1 MSIVMGI
8 VALSLMAGGPEK
20 PADTERISYSVH
32 TVDLPAIEWREAS
45 LLSLKSVN
53 QPGVQ
58 VWTCSRS
65 TADSLVARKVDEAK
79 VVSLEHLYPGAEESI
94 GLNTNYY
101 FVSGFT
107 PIVDNHWVNFRPRT
121 DSLLVGY
128 TATISAQSTTGGI
141 VTKIKSNSHWLAEV
155 RDVRSSLLPGEL
167 TFTVQMPQMVTSQI
181 DGEWTIPDGEVLLIS
196 LGSYNPSKKDAPTI
210 ERLAI
215 IEAHKVAAPSPEV
228 VPAGFDTVSAPEAR
242 GGQPLAALG
251 RRAAPPRPSR
261 SLLPAI
267 GPDGKEVVLP
277 ALPDHQVATTSH
289 EGPPAPRPSPQAIVP
304 ATGMRYDASVAPARY
319 EPTPIGQSAIG
330 LDGAVLASGRPQT
343 IRIPLSGRLS
353 IELKASI
360 VPAEP
365 HE

>member
-8 VALSLMAGGPEK
+8 VALSLMAGAPEK

-32 TVDLPAIEWREAS
+32 TVDLPAIAWREAS

-53 QPGVQ
+53 QPGSQ

-65 TADSLVARKVDEAK
+65 MADSLVARKIDEAK
-79 VVSLEHLYPGAEESI
+79 VVSLDHLYTGTEESI
-94 GLNTNYY
+94 GLKTTHY
-101 FVSGFT
+101 FISGLS
-107 PIVDNHWVNFRPRT
+107 PIVKDHTVTFRPQT
-121 DSLLVGY
+121 DTILDGY
-128 TATISAQSTTGGI
+128 TAKISAKATTDGI
-141 VTKIKSNSHWLAEV
+141 VTRIKSNSHWLAEV
-155 RDVRSSLLPGEL
+155 RDVRFSPLPGQPMS
-167 TFTVQMPQMVTSQI
+167 VQMPQVVTAQI
-181 DGEWTIPDGEVLLIS
+181 EGEWTIPDGEVLLIS
-196 LGSYNPSKKDAPTI
+196 LGSYNPSKNDAPTV

-228 VPAGFDTVSAPEAR
+228 VPAGLATVSAPDAR
-242 GGQPLAALG
+242 GGRPLAALG
-251 RRAAPPRPSR
+251 RRSAPPRPSR

-267 GPDGKEVVLP
+267 GPDGKEVELP
-277 ALPDHQVATTSH
+277 ALPDHQVATASH
-289 EGPPAPRPSPQAIVP
+289 EGPPAPRPSPQANVP
-304 ATGMRYDASVAPARY
+304 TTGMRYDVSVAPARY
-319 EPTPIGQSAIG
+319 EPTPIGQSSVG

-353 IELKASI
+353 IELKATI